1 MIRITLDDVTRE
13 RLNALRRNDLPAK
26 ARDRLEMVT
35 LSDAGWSAPRIA
47 SHLGSCAPTVRGTLK
62 DFQRRGADALFPRRT
77 GPAPD
82 LARRGRVTDS
92 LSRLLAED
100 RTWTSRQLSAGL
112 HGSGIAIGPRQVR
125 RYLALL
131 DAGYRRTATTVAH
144 KQDPARAA
152 RAAKVLGGLKKKRRR
167 AG

>member
-1 MIRITLDDVTRE
+1 MIRTALDDITRE
-13 RLNALRRNDLPAK
+13 RLNTLRRTDLPPK

-47 SHLGSCAPTVRGTLK
+47 AHLGYCAHTVRGTLK
-62 DFQRRGADALFPRRT
+62 DFQARGTDALFPRRT

-82 LARRGRVTDS
+82 FARRGRVTDS

-100 RTWTSRQLSAGL
+100 RTWTSRQLSEGL
-112 HGSGIAIGPRQVR
+112 LGSGIAIGPRQVR
-125 RYLALL
+125 RYLAALG
-131 DAGYRRTATTVAH
+131 AGYRRTATTVAH
-144 KQDPARAA
+144 KQDPAKVA
-152 RAAKVLGGLKKKRRR
+152 RAAKVLEGLKKKRRR